1 MTEKLTHEEVRKRE
15 ALKTLLDSELF
26 GQAMFDVR
34 QQLGEEMLRTNDSA
48 QRERLFQESQ
58 LMNRLQS
65 KLTEYANE
73 LLFLKKDE
81 AA

>member
-1 MTEKLTHEEVRKRE
+1 MSNLTHEEIRKRE
-15 ALKTLLDSELF
+15 ELKRLIESEMF

-48 QRERLFQESQ
+48 QREKLWMESQ

-73 LLFLKKDE
+73 LLFLKKAE

>member
-1 MTEKLTHEEVRKRE
+1 MSDLSHEEIRKRE
-15 ALKTLLDSELF
+15 ELKRLLESEMF
-26 GQAMFDVR
+26 GQAMYDVR

-48 QRERLFQESQ
+48 QREKLWMESQ

>member
-1 MTEKLTHEEVRKRE
+1 MTEKLTHEEIRKRE
-15 ALKTLLDSELF
+15 ELKRLIESEMF

-48 QRERLFQESQ
+48 QREKLWMESQ

-73 LLFLKKDE
+73 LLFLKKAE

>member
-1 MTEKLTHEEVRKRE
+1 MSTLTHEEIRKRE
-15 ALKTLLDSELF
+15 NLKQLMDSELF
-26 GQAMFDVR
+26 GQALYDVR
-34 QQLGEEMLRTNDSA
+34 QALGEEMLRTNDSA
-48 QRERLFQESQ
+48 QRERLHLEAS
-58 LMNRLQS
+58 LLTRIQS